1 MGTVIPLPA
10 YSALPK
16 VVIFHREHPSE
27 PLIVMQVPTGDSE
40 AFETYRIRLDRAEHK
55 EWMRHLPN
63 ARNLSYQLT
72 CESHLVYF
80 PHDSGTVLPL
90 DDAEDLPVLR
100 AVIAKM
106 RNAQNPQTTDAWFT
120 KRRRMVPGISKL
132 RRNLAGA
139 GRTRRGR

>member
-1 MGTVIPLPA
+1 MAILVPLPA

-40 AFETYRIRLDRAEHK
+40 EFETYRVRLDHKEHK

-63 ARNLSYQLT
+63 ARNLAYQLT

-80 PHDSGTVLPL
+80 PHNEGTVLPL
-90 DDAEDLPVLR
+90 DDAEELPILR
-100 AVIAKM
+100 AAMQKM
-106 RNAQNPQTTDAWFT
+106 RSAPDPNRTDRMFA
-120 KRRRMVPGISKL
+120 KRRRVVPGVSKL
-132 RRNLAGA
+132 RLALAGNKRG
-139 GRTRRGR
+139 GR